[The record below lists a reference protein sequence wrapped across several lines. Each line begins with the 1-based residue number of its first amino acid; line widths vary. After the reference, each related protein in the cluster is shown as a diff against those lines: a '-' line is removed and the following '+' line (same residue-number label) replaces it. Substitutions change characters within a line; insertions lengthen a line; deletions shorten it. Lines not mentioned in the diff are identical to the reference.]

1 MCEVKKGDMITKET
15 SVKGEIPVIAGG
27 QQPAYYHNK
36 SNREAETITISASGA
51 YAGFV
56 NYFNIP
62 IFASDCSTV
71 RVLDKNKVLIR
82 YIYYLLKA
90 KQEDIYNF
98 QKGGAQPHVYPKDL
112 LGIKVPLPDLE
123 TQKQLIARF
132 DKQEDAIKANKALI
146 EVMQENINEKISEIW
161 SEDGQ

>member
-1 MCEVKKGDMITKET
+1 M
-15 SVKGEIPVIAGG
+15 
-27 QQPAYYHNK
+27 
-36 SNREAETITISASGA
+36 
-51 YAGFV
+51 

-90 KQEDIYNF
+90 KQEEIYNF

-123 TQKQLIARF
+123 TQKQLITRF
-132 DKQEDAIKANKALI
+132 DKQEEAIKANNALI
-146 EVMQENINEKISEIW
+146 EVMQENINEKISEVW